1 MRSDQILE
9 VAVENLED
17 RRVIRVR
24 GEVDL
29 SSVDALRGAIAA
41 ARREGVATLVDLSEV
56 GFMDSTGLHLLLDTA
71 LGAKEDGWSVSFR
84 PSRQVM
90 RLLEVTGTVDVLGL
104 VPADSSTDAD
114 PG

>member
-1 MRSDQILE
+1 MRSEQILE
-9 VAVENLED
+9 VVTENLED
-17 RRVIRVR
+17 RRVIRAR

-29 SSVDALRGAIAA
+29 SSVHALRGAIAA
-41 ARREGVATLVDLSEV
+41 ARQEGVATLVDLSEV

-71 LGAKEDGWSVSFR
+71 LDAKQDGWSVSFR

-90 RLLEVTGTVDVLGL
+90 RLLDVSGTVDLLQL
-104 VPADSSTDAD
+104 VSADSSTDAD

>member
-9 VAVENLED
+9 VAVEKLED
-17 RRVIRVR
+17 GRVIRAR

-41 ARREGVATLVDLSEV
+41 ARRERVATLVDLAEV

-71 LGAKEDGWSVSFR
+71 LDAKEDGWSVSFR

-90 RLLEVTGTVDVLGL
+90 RLLEVTGTVDVLRL
-104 VPADSSTDAD
+104 ASADSSTAGD